1 MPKNSEKVTPQS
13 GGTPDLASFF
23 TTGDIV
29 CGTSAKDRDGVLREL
44 LARLAANHPEITDTE
59 AALRL
64 VLEREE
70 VHSTVVA
77 AGIAM
82 PHARIDCIERPC
94 VAIATSKDG
103 ILFDSAENASVN
115 VVALVLTPHSQ
126 PAIYLQIVK
135 ALATVMREKDAV
147 SNITSYSDP
156 EDLRRFLL
164 RGGLSLPDYV
174 CAADIMTPVR
184 ETLREND
191 SLKSAIDRFVKGDV
205 ARIPVVDKDGDLVG
219 VVSADELLHV
229 CLPEYMLWLDDLS
242 PISNFEPF
250 AAVLRNERNSW
261 LKDII
266 SASETFCSVQL
277 GAPAIEVASEF
288 IKKDDG
294 TCYVLDGQRL
304 VGEVTLQHFLAKIFR
319 D

>member
-1 MPKNSEKVTPQS
+1 MANDIGKGAAHP
-13 GGTPDLASFF
+13 GGASDLASFF

-29 CGTSAKDRDGVLREL
+29 CGTAARDRDGVLREL
-44 LARLAANHPEITDTE
+44 LARLAGNHPEISDID
-59 AALRL
+59 AAMRL

-82 PHARIDCIERPC
+82 PHARIDCISRPC
-94 VAIATSKDG
+94 VAIATSAEG
-103 ILFDSAENASVN
+103 ILFDAAENVSVN

-135 ALATVMREKDAV
+135 ALATVMRERDAV
-147 SNITSYSDP
+147 STITSYTDP

-184 ETLREND
+184 MTLREND
-191 SLKSAIDRFVKGDV
+191 SLKSAIDRFVSGDI
-205 ARIPVVDKDGDLVG
+205 AQIPVVDKDGDLVG
-219 VVSADELLHV
+219 VVSADALLRV
-229 CLPEYMLWLDDLS
+229 CLPEYMLWMDDLS
-242 PISNFEPF
+242 PIQNFEPF
-250 AAVLRNERNSW
+250 EVVLHNERNSW
-261 LKDII
+261 LGDILT
-266 SASETFCSVQL
+266 SDTHAAVQL
-277 GAPAIEVASEF
+277 SAPAISIAAEF
-288 IKKDDG
+288 SRKNAG